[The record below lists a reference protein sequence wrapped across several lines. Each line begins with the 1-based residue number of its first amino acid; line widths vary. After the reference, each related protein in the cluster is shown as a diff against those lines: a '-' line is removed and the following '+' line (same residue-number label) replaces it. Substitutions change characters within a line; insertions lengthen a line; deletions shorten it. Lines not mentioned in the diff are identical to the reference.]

1 MDILYTASDVHRA
14 IKNIFS
20 TSCDRRVVIV
30 AYLGINAENY
40 LPNPKNMEIICCP
53 EPGATN
59 PQAIRNLLA
68 KGANV
73 KFSDGLHS
81 KVYWSNNGCVITSAN
96 VSHRALGNAPQ
107 KETGVLIDSSHL
119 DIDRLIGESKP
130 YKITQSIMNKLEV
143 QNRKIT
149 HSVGVKELLK
159 NKSEFTDWYNS
170 PYREPLK
177 LGWWSD
183 SELEASK
190 EAINQSI
197 KTYNIEEPQEVL
209 NVAKRMASKNEWLL
223 CFEITQKGIKNIDWM
238 YVDFV
243 VSVNASEKK
252 AYEKEYPFQ
261 AIQVHKLSHYPIPP
275 FSLTKEFKAA
285 FKKSVALYGS
295 NNIEESSS
303 SQANKKLLA
312 LIYDSFKTK

>member
-1 MDILYTASDVHRA
+1 MEILYTANDVHRA
-14 IKNIFS
+14 IKKIFS

-40 LPNPKNMEIICCP
+40 LPNLKNMEIICCP

-59 PQAIRNLLA
+59 PQAIRSLLA
-68 KGANV
+68 KGADV

-81 KVYWSNNGCVITSAN
+81 KVYWSNSGCVITSAN
-96 VSHRALGNAPQ
+96 VSHRALGNTPQ

-119 DIDRLIGESKP
+119 DIDRLIKESKP

-143 QNRKIT
+143 QNRKVT
-149 HSVGVKELLK
+149 HAVGVKELLK
-159 NKSEFTDWYNS
+159 NKCEFTDWFNS

-183 SELEASK
+183 SELETSK

-197 KTYNIEEPQEVL
+197 QTYNIEEPEEVL
-209 NVAKRMASKNEWLL
+209 NIAKSMASKNEWLL

-243 VSVNASEKK
+243 VPVNSNEKK

-261 AIQVHKLSHYPIPP
+261 AIQVHKLSQYPIPP
-275 FSLTKEFKAA
+275 FSLTKEFKDA
-285 FKKSVALYGS
+285 FKKAVKSYGT
-295 NNIEESSS
+295 NNIEKSSS
-303 SQANKKLLA
+303 LKASKKLLT
-312 LIYDSFKTK
+312 LIHDNFKTK